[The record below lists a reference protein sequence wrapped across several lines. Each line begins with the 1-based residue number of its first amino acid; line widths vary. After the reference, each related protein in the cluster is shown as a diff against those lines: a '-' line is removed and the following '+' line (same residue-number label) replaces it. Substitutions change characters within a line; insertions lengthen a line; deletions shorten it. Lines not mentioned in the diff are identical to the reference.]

1 VANSVGWEKN
11 RRFLP
16 PMTAVAKNELKTQNQ
31 NNGKRAKPEKRS
43 KQVSDESQS
52 DDRFHCPFCGSLMTW
67 WRGSPFCPHCGW
79 REGCCD

>member
-1 VANSVGWEKN
+1 MANSVGWEKN

-16 PMTAVAKNELKTQNQ
+16 PMTAVAKNELKNQ
-31 NNGKRAKPEKRS
+31 NNGKGEKPEGQG
-43 KQVSDESQS
+43 KQVSV
-52 DDRFHCPFCGSLMTW
+52 DRQNDNLLHCPFCGSPMTW